1 MDMFPSDAIGPAHTP
16 NWDGRDDADQFSR
29 DTQPDSILNIIA
41 SRDEE
46 DEAGCVEVVVQKT
59 AAVSRTRPRNEDEP
73 VSPHVHVED
82 GYRAS
87 GTKQYHSPPNMQR
100 HQHDVVASVQTPRT
114 SPGSPYSVNTSGN
127 NNSLL
132 LNLTDLENSL
142 NDEASTLKNLMI
154 KIKSERD
161 QLRKDKNSLMK
172 QLVYH
177 QQLIKAEE
185 TRHENEASRLTV
197 ELATVKSQ
205 LECEVQSLQREL
217 KDMELYTTQER
228 DQLVEQN
235 QMMMDAL
242 IMEKT
247 AEREKVVLELKES
260 ENQVQH
266 LRKEIDETEAKLVQL
281 TEEVDNRQITIQTLL
296 DENRCFKLAEE
307 ESKFEIKRLQMK
319 LEETTGDILR
329 CFESDDDIS
338 EASGG
343 DGVYEAISTS
353 DDIGVLCQERS
364 FSTSDSGKGTTIT
377 MLAVPN
383 LDGENE
389 ALVCTQTRTEEF
401 YPADT
406 KEELRKL
413 QFKLDVQ
420 VRVNEMLSTELV
432 LLNSRISAQDEQH
445 STDDSS
451 SESSEAKSIAE
462 STVKMIAQ
470 LQEQLNVQVQ
480 MNEILSAELANE
492 RDNADGDA
500 AIHVGKEIDK
510 VKHEHKI
517 EIKLLKK
524 ELAETKTMAKLL
536 AKEYD
541 SLSDAYAVEK
551 KSNDELE
558 KSLEEVVNLLMTER
572 AVNVKNAEGNKIQ
585 RK

>member
-1 MDMFPSDAIGPAHTP
+1 M
-16 NWDGRDDADQFSR
+16 
-29 DTQPDSILNIIA
+29 
-41 SRDEE
+41 
-46 DEAGCVEVVVQKT
+46 
-59 AAVSRTRPRNEDEP
+59 
-73 VSPHVHVED
+73 
-82 GYRAS
+82 
-87 GTKQYHSPPNMQR
+87 
-100 HQHDVVASVQTPRT
+100 
-114 SPGSPYSVNTSGN
+114 
-127 NNSLL
+127 
-132 LNLTDLENSL
+132 
-142 NDEASTLKNLMI
+142 
-154 KIKSERD
+154 
-161 QLRKDKNSLMK
+161 
-172 QLVYH
+172 
-177 QQLIKAEE
+177 
-185 TRHENEASRLTV
+185 
-197 ELATVKSQ
+197 KSQ

-247 AEREKVVLELKES
+247 AEREKVLLELKES

-343 DGVYEAISTS
+343 DGVDEAISTS

-364 FSTSDSGKGTTIT
+364 TSTSDSGKGTTTT

-389 ALVCTQTRTEEF
+389 ALVCTQTRNEEF

-480 MNEILSAELANE
+480 MKILSTELANE

-541 SLSDAYAVEK
+541 SLADAYAVEK

-572 AVNVKNAEGNKIQ
+572 AVHVKNAEGNKIQ
-585 RK
+585 KK